1 MRRLKA
7 GGIGNGYEVTA
18 YPAGRPRRW
27 RGRRSEQPCVGTI
40 RAQEPRR
47 QGTRRTRFLVRSG
60 RGGIQRR
67 LELDSEFG
75 VASPSAGILSRLA
88 PPPSTSGMRRHWR
101 TSRPFRIC
109 RASTLSARAWKE
121 ASGVRSFAK
130 LSMLAPTAF
139 RRHARPRSSTSRRR
153 SGSRCPARPM
163 RRRFAP
169 TRSSVTRCFR
179 VTAQT

>member
-1 MRRLKA
+1 MPHFIDKPVV
-7 GGIGNGYEVTA
+7 N
-18 YPAGRPRRW
+18 
-27 RGRRSEQPCVGTI
+27 GRRIYVVANETTVG
-40 RAQEPRR
+40 EK
-47 QGTRRTRFLVRSG
+47 TRRALNV
-60 RGGIQRR
+60 
-67 LELDSEFG
+67 
-75 VASPSAGILSRLA
+75 SRLA

-179 VTAQT
+179 VTARPERPRSSLCFCAPIPSVQTPAARDWLYLGL